1 MNNKVMFFV
10 INEEGIREDAQI
22 LAKYKLSNGNNYI
35 TYTYNEINDNNM
47 IKIYSTGVVK
57 EEDGYSYKEIVSSD
71 EWDEIK
77 NIMKDIARDP
87 SEPLS
92 DSYKCDLKFEGEEV
106 SVRRPKKLLV
116 SKKFAD
122 TLASKY
128 KEESEPKI
136 NTIPDLN
143 VEAAVNTPAEF
154 ILGSETKESN
164 EDLLNK
170 TIEIPTFEELQARNK
185 NIENVI
191 LNSKPENNVVSLE
204 EFDMTEPSVKEK
216 QDVQPDLSKIN
227 YKEKFKEEVEPLLLN
242 VYEKQMKHIEELE
255 EELSKTKFD
264 LFEKQ
269 KETLSLKRE
278 KEELENQGNALKEEL
293 DGVHQKM
300 NGILS
305 VIQGNN
311 KD

>member
-1 MNNKVMFFV
+1 MDNKVMFFV

-92 DSYKCDLKFEGEEV
+92 DSYECDLKFEGEEV

-242 VYEKQMKHIEELE
+242 VYEKQLKHIEELE

>member
-77 NIMKDIARDP
+77 TIMKDIARDP

-92 DSYKCDLKFEGEEV
+92 DSYECDLKFEGEEV

-185 NIENVI
+185 NIESVI
-191 LNSKPENNVVSLE
+191 LNSKPENNVVTLE
-204 EFDMTEPSVKEK
+204 
-216 QDVQPDLSKIN
+216 
-227 YKEKFKEEVEPLLLN
+227 
-242 VYEKQMKHIEELE
+242 
-255 EELSKTKFD
+255 
-264 LFEKQ
+264 
-269 KETLSLKRE
+269 
-278 KEELENQGNALKEEL
+278 
-293 DGVHQKM
+293 
-300 NGILS
+300 
-305 VIQGNN
+305 
-311 KD
+311 